1 MLSPISFSAYADES
15 GHRTYPRQTTHSF
28 HISSSLA
35 ALLAEHIGA
44 QDAPAGKLAGENGVA
59 TLTIEYLGKDPG
71 DASVFVLVKRAGY
84 RSKAVKI
91 PLAQFLSGGAGTS
104 IVLDKQ
110 GKDVSLDSPNP
121 WVVARQLEQQVL
133 FYTREYEKR
142 VYWYLP
148 SLPSLSW
155 AEFEKLVVS
164 ASEVAPDYPIVQS
177 SRFFYE
183 VESGRLSEA
192 KKHHRFIRDDIYVRA
207 VYGMN
212 WEKGLRIK

>member
-1 MLSPISFSAYADES
+1 M
-15 GHRTYPRQTTHSF
+15 
-28 HISSSLA
+28 
-35 ALLAEHIGA
+35 
-44 QDAPAGKLAGENGVA
+44 
-59 TLTIEYLGKDPG
+59 
-71 DASVFVLVKRAGY
+71 
-84 RSKAVKI
+84 
-91 PLAQFLSGGAGTS
+91 
-104 IVLDKQ
+104 LDKQ